1 MFYPSD
7 VLPIFAQNANAG
19 RENHQMLQSISDDWR
34 TITAINQ
41 FRKNISNQKIIKVL
55 NRNQSE
61 TGGLAPTLEIRLG

>member
-41 FRKNISNQKIIKVL
+41 FRKKYFKSKNNKSIKS
-55 NRNQSE
+55 QSK
-61 TGGLAPTLEIRLG
+61 